1 MADIVTLTINPS
13 IDTSTAVDRMAPI
26 HKLRCA
32 PPHRDPGGGG
42 VNVARV
48 AVRFGADVKALCAA
62 GGVMGELLRRLIHR
76 EGIPNRVIQ
85 VSDETRE
92 SFTMF
97 ENATEHEYR
106 FVLPGPQ
113 LHEEEWASMPRR
125 ACRPRK

>member
-1 MADIVTLTINPS
+1 MADIVTLTLNPS
-13 IDTSTAVDRMAPI
+13 IDTSTSVDRVAPI
-26 HKLRCA
+26 YKLRCGA
-32 PPHRDPGGGG
+32 PHRDPGGGG
-42 VNVARV
+42 INVARV
-48 AVRFGADVKALCAA
+48 AIRFGADVEALCAG
-62 GGVMGELLRRLIHR
+62 GGVTGELLRRLIDR
-76 EGIPNRVIQ
+76 AGIPNRIIQ

-125 ACRPRK
+125 AWRPRK